1 MPTVTLSLRSQRSK
15 PVTDRVSWIE
25 VRGRFSGPLMPNDIE
40 LRQETAEVVLDLVP
54 DRYTIEIEV
63 PGFEPTTGRL
73 DVGSVALARVFP
85 LANLCTTLPLVSELE
100 TEQRRLL
107 QTLDSTKTP
116 GEIWNAL
123 TDNKAA
129 TFFQV
134 TYGLSQIT
142 VASGAPLSS
151 TVDRIVRLGGSEL
164 TAPDTSGTLRTVI
177 GWRMHV
183 VFVGGPSIET
193 LLGQAG
199 FKRDPGAAH
208 PTHKRF
214 GFVRSF
220 REKQGA
226 PKMQVVINHEG
237 SGADVDLDAGAFH
250 RSSPHDIYKS
260 FAKRFPAAA
269 KIYKVK

>member
-1 MPTVTLSLRSQRSK
+1 
-15 PVTDRVSWIE
+15 
-25 VRGRFSGPLMPNDIE
+25 MPNDIE
-40 LRQETAEVVLDLVP
+40 LKPETAEVVLDCVP
-54 DRYTIEIEV
+54 DTYTIEIEV
-63 PGFEPTTGRL
+63 PGFEATTRRL
-73 DVGSVALARVFP
+73 EVRRDAMARVFP
-85 LANLCTTLPLVSELE
+85 LGNLCTTLPLVSELE
-100 TEQRRLL
+100 AEQRRLL

-123 TDNKAA
+123 TDNNSA

-134 TYGLSQIT
+134 TYGLAQIA

-164 TAPDTSGTLRTVI
+164 TAPDSSGTLRTVI

-199 FKRDPGAAH
+199 FKRDAGEAH

-220 REKQGA
+220 REKKGA
-226 PKMQVVINHEG
+226 PRMQVVVNHEG
-237 SGADVDLDAGAFH
+237 SAADVDLDAGAFH